1 MTNIEEEINST
12 QYIEDIIRP
21 KSVKELVLG
30 QQDKLINSIK
40 IGFKTLFYSKKWLIY
55 IALAFIF
62 LPVIILI
69 EIVIEG
75 GTIEIKRPDEAFVD
89 VIFGIL
95 FPLIFVFGC
104 LLLSLPLSADEISD
118 HSIELYLV
126 RPIKREVYWL
136 SRWIVVN
143 VVVYCVNII
152 IYFVYYLFVHAF
164 AEQGVFAGIEE
175 NLFVFGKV
183 AIILLL
189 ATLIYSGTFLLV
201 GMIGNRGLLLSFM
214 LAIFELF
221 FIGLFYLNKNPYI
234 PQNNLYEIANDLLPN
249 HVDFDTPDDLELLN
263 AWIYVTIFP
272 IVVFVVGAFYL
283 RMREFK

>member
-1 MTNIEEEINST
+1 MTNLEEEINST
-12 QYIEDIIRP
+12 QYIEDVIRD
-21 KSVKELVLG
+21 KSVKEMVIG

-75 GTIEIKRPDEAFVD
+75 GTIEIKKPDEAFID
-89 VIFGIL
+89 ITNML

-104 LLLSLPLSADEISD
+104 LLISLPLSADEISD

-143 VVVYCVNII
+143 VAVYCVNII
-152 IYFVYYLFVHAF
+152 IYFVYFLFVHAF
-164 AEQGVFAGIEE
+164 AEKGVFAGMGG
-175 NLFVFGKV
+175 NFYVFGGV

-189 ATLIYSGTFLLV
+189 ATLIYSGSFLLV

-221 FIGLFYLNKNPYI
+221 FISMLFLSKNPYI
-234 PQNNLYEIANDLLPN
+234 PQNNLFEIANDLLPD
-249 HVDFDTPDDLELLN
+249 HFDFDTPEDLKLLN

-272 IVVFVVGAFYL
+272 IVVFVGGAFYL
-283 RMREFK
+283 RMREIK